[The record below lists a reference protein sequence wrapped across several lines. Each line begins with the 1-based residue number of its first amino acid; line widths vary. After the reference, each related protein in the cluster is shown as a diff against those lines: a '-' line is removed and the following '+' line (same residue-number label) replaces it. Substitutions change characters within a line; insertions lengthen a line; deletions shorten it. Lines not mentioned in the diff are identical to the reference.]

1 MLNDVTAQPTPF
13 AGKRQQLLISIRDTY
28 QAVSRLSED
37 VDGFNGSADLDA
49 TVVARLETFK
59 EELRTMAGTVVIG

>member
-1 MLNDVTAQPTPF
+1 MSMVETNPQF

-28 QAVSRLSED
+28 QAVSRLRDD
-37 VDGFNGSADLDA
+37 VDDFDGSAELDGA
-49 TVVARLETFK
+49 LVARLDSFK